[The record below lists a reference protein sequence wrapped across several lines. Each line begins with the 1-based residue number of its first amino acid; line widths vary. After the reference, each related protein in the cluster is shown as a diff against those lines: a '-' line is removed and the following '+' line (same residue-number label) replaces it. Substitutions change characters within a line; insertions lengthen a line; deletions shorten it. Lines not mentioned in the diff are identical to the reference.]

1 MKLMHTL
8 SKNYFYENSKNRVP
22 CLWEFQASSH
32 IVSIRTKIKLLN

>member
-22 CLWEFQASSH
+22 CLWEFQASS
-32 IVSIRTKIKLLN
+32 LLLFLSGLK